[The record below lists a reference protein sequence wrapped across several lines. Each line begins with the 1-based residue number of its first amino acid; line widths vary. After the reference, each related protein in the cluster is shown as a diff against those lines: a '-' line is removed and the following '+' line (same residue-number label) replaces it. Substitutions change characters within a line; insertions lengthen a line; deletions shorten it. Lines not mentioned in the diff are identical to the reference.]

1 MGHAPKAA
9 PVVLCPYC
17 GAAAQHILSSAEIY
31 RGRDYGPM
39 WVCWR
44 CEAWVGCHKGTDR
57 PLGRL
62 ANKDLRDWK
71 VKAHAAFDPLW
82 KRNLEKRRQERGPDY
97 PQGAARGSGYKWLAE
112 QLGIPQK
119 DCHVG
124 LFDVEMCKRV
134 VDICTPFTRR
144 LAA

>member
-1 MGHAPKAA
+1 MSRVPKA
-9 PVVLCPYC
+9 PTVVLCPYC
-17 GAAAQHILSSAEIY
+17 GAGAALMASSADVY
-31 RGRDYGPM
+31 HGRDYGPLWACM
-39 WVCWR
+39 PCG
-44 CEAWVGCHKGTDR
+44 AWVGCHKGTDR

-62 ANKDLRDWK
+62 ANKELREWK

-82 KRNLEKRRQERGPDY
+82 KRKLEKRRQERGADY

-134 VDICTPFTRR
+134 VKICTPYARK